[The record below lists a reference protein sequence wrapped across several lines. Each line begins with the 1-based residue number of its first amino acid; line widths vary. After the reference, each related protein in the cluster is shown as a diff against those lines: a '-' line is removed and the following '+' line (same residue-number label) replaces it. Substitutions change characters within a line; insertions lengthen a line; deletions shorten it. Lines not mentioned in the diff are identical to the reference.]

1 MTNAQQLFVA
11 YGVIAITYGVLL
23 GSVLAAVRASSPEAP
38 KHLVT
43 THLEGLMQGP
53 MHLGLAFAVGVTGFD
68 SGAATVAAVLLVVGS
83 GLNLLGNLT
92 NWLMKTGD
100 QFAERSPGF
109 LLNAGSG
116 PLITVGTL
124 MISIGVLANL

>member
-23 GSVLAAVRASSPEAP
+23 GSALAAVRASTPEAP

-53 MHLGLAFAVGVTGFD
+53 MHLSLAFAVGITGFD
-68 SGAATVAAVLLVVGS
+68 SGTATVAAVLLVIGS
-83 GLNLLGNLT
+83 GLNLLGHLT
-92 NWLMKTGD
+92 HWLTGTGD

-109 LLNAGSG
+109 LLNAASG
-116 PLITVGTL
+116 PLITVGAVIT
-124 MISIGVLANL
+124 SIGVLTNL